1 MTRYGLMTAEDFL
14 EQLTLAVFGLFLCAG
29 GMQGL
34 QGMMRQFQQGA
45 AGKFGNMFNFT
56 DR

>member
-1 MTRYGLMTAEDFL
+1 MTAEDFL
-14 EQLTLAVFGLFLCAG
+14 EQLTLAVFGLLCAG